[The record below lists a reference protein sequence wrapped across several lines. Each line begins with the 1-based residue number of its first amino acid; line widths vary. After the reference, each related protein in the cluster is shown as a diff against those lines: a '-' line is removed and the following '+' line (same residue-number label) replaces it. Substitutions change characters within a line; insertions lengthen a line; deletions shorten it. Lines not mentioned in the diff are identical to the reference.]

1 MTGPKPVPGPV
12 DGVATMWGDEDAAVE
27 RILKLT
33 ERIFGPPPSGELW
46 VGDDAA
52 VVEVTSPLLLS
63 CDAVVEGVHFDL
75 AFSSLEDVGWKALT
89 VAVSDIAAMGGC
101 PTHAVCTMAVP
112 QGTDV
117 ERLAAGVAEAGAEW
131 SCRIVGGDLTS
142 ASQIVLSVTVTGRL
156 HGTAPAV
163 RRSGAAP
170 GDELF
175 VTGPLGA
182 SAAGL
187 RNLREGAR
195 EGALVD
201 AHRRPRA
208 RLAEGMAARRA
219 GVSAMMDVSDGL
231 ALDLRRLAH
240 ASGVGVALFGV
251 PVAAG
256 ATESEAL
263 GGGEDY
269 ELLMATR
276 DPDRLAAAFQAAGLR
291 PPLHIG
297 ACTADVSECTL
308 EGRPMPLLG
317 WQHAIGRPAS
327 QRSS

>member
-1 MTGPKPVPGPV
+1 
-12 DGVATMWGDEDAAVE
+12 
-27 RILKLT
+27 
-33 ERIFGPPPSGELW
+33 
-46 VGDDAA
+46 
-52 VVEVTSPLLLS
+52 
-63 CDAVVEGVHFDL
+63 
-75 AFSSLEDVGWKALT
+75 
-89 VAVSDIAAMGGC
+89 MGGC

-142 ASQIVLSVTVTGRL
+142 ASQIVLSVTC
-156 HGTAPAV
+156 
-163 RRSGAAP
+163 
-170 GDELF
+170 
-175 VTGPLGA
+175 PLGA